1 MLKEKAGLE
10 VQMKTF
16 NLKED
21 LKVIQFDGSFECKD
35 KLEEVFYDYYPIEWE
50 WENDYSDKIKL
61 KDFPRLFNE
70 VVAGDF
76 VVIDTCDSPLVI
88 EEDDFE
94 RIFEVEKST
103 DD

>member
-1 MLKEKAGLE
+1 MLKEKAGLV

-50 WENDYSDKIKL
+50 WENDSSDKIKL

-70 VVAGDF
+70 VVVGDY
-76 VVIDTCDSPLVI
+76 IIIGTCDYPLVI

-94 RIFEVEKST
+94 RIFEVENEHN
-103 DD
+103 